1 MSARQRSRPWHEVV
15 RLKDELRTG
24 ELSLAEFAADLHEV
38 TLQRGQRPVYEEPEK
53 FFALT
58 YPTYALRELVKDV
71 AARLDGKS
79 DKAVRQLELTYGGG
93 KTHTLIALYHLFRAP
108 DALPEAAA
116 VREFREHAG
125 GRLPGAHAAAL
136 CFDKIDVERGIE
148 GVRSPD
154 GRTRPLRHPW
164 SVLAYQLDGDEGL
177 RSIHGDGS
185 AEERETPPAEPL
197 LAKLLERPQERGL
210 GTLILV
216 DEVLMYAREK
226 AGGDRV
232 WRDRVIDFFQYLAQA
247 VTKVDRAA
255 MVASLLATDPAKQ
268 RGDEGQRLIGDLFD
282 VFRRQREEG
291 VQPVQREDVAEV
303 LRRRFFEPEAL
314 RDRAAWRSQAIGAV
328 RELARLDETTARAKS
343 KEEGRFEES
352 FPFHPDLTDV
362 FYSRWTQLAGFQ
374 RTRGILR
381 TLATAL
387 REAEPW
393 DSSPLIGAST
403 LLRAEASRH
412 AAAPGASASGKGAVP
427 ARGGSGVS
435 EAVRELAGV
444 AASESG
450 EGSPTDWVALLEA
463 ELTKAAGIQEEL
475 PSLADRREVEQAVVS
490 VFLYSQPVGRKA
502 STPELLRMVGAAGP
516 DEIALRKGLARWREL
531 SWFLDDED
539 EDPVDAAAA
548 AAGLPKS
555 WRLGN
560 RPNLRQMH
568 DEACAERV
576 TERAVEG
583 RLEEAT
589 RKLRL
594 LTDGARAAGAVVHVL
609 PTSPRDVGDDGSF
622 RYAVLGPAAVSDS
635 GKPSALAR
643 RYLAETT
650 GADRPRVHRN
660 ALVLAVPSRDG
671 LEAARGSVRAL
682 LGWEDV
688 QSELEG
694 RSVDAVRRE
703 RLNQRLRAA
712 RQRVPDAVRQAYCIV
727 VTVSAEGA
735 EQAFKL
741 PGAAGPLFLE
751 IKADERTR
759 IRETPVDAEA
769 LLPEGPYDLWRED
782 EASRLVKDLA
792 GAFARYPHLPKMLKP
807 AVVRETVLQGV
818 ERGLLVARLQRPD
831 GSCRTWWR
839 EAVDAESSH
848 DPALEVLL
856 PGGADLAQLAPVLLA
871 PGALPGLW
879 AEGGDPGT
887 PRREPRR
894 QGRLEHTGG
903 AAFADIREYFAGGFT
918 VTIPREG
925 YDDFFDVPRCPED
938 VLREAVER
946 AVKGG
951 IVWLRNGPTSVWKE
965 DVPYG
970 ALDECA
976 VLQPPPEGLTPQEL
990 VEETLP
996 GGWSDGRTSG
1006 WTLGQALS
1014 QKRGEPMP
1022 WGLLREGIDN
1032 AVVSRW
1038 LEVDEGST
1046 TVGAERAGSL
1056 KLRRPTDAP
1065 ATEPAPAPPAAQA
1078 LLAPDELQD
1087 LAERLPELLSAG
1099 AGCGLEFRVGVVLD
1113 EDAPE
1118 EAREGLN
1125 EVLKQVSEDLR
1136 AE

>member
-1 MSARQRSRPWHEVV
+1 MSAGRRPRPWHEVV

-38 TLQRGQRPVYEEPEK
+38 TLQRGQRPVYEKPEK

-93 KTHTLIALYHLFRAP
+93 KTHTLITLYHLFRAP
-108 DALPEAAA
+108 DALPDAAA

-148 GVRSPD
+148 GVRSPE
-154 GRTRPLRHPW
+154 GQTRRLRHPW

-177 RSIHGDGS
+177 RSIHGEGS

-226 AGGDRV
+226 AGQDRV

-247 VTKVDRAA
+247 TTKVDRAA

-268 RGDEGQRLIGDLFD
+268 QGAEGRRLIGDLFD

-314 RDRAAWRSQAIGAV
+314 RDRALWRSQAIGAV

-387 REAEPW
+387 REAESW
-393 DSSPLIGAST
+393 DSSPLIAAST
-403 LLRAEASRH
+403 LLRPAGD
-412 AAAPGASASGKGAVP
+412 PGI
-427 ARGGSGVS
+427 S

-444 AASESG
+444 AGSDSA
-450 EGSPTDWVALLEA
+450 EGPGIDWAALLEA

-475 PSLADRREVEQAVVS
+475 SALAGRREVEQAVVS

-502 STPELLRMVGAAGP
+502 STPELLRMVGVAGP

-539 EDPVDAAAA
+539 EGDAVEAE
-548 AAGLPKS
+548 AGLPKS

-576 TERAVEG
+576 TERAVEA

-589 RKLRL
+589 RKHRL
-594 LTDGARAAGAVVHVL
+594 LTEGARAAGAVVHML
-609 PTSPRDVGDDGSF
+609 PASPRDVGDDGSF
-622 RYAVLGPAAVSDS
+622 RYAVLGPAAVSES

-671 LEAARGSVRAL
+671 LEAARSSVRAL

-688 QSELEG
+688 QSQLEG

-703 RLNQRLRAA
+703 RLGQRLRSA
-712 RQRVPDAVRQAYCIV
+712 RQRVPDAVRQAYSIV
-727 VTVSAEGA
+727 VTVSAEGV

-751 IKADERTR
+751 IKGDERTR

-769 LLPEGPYDLWRED
+769 LLPGGPYDLWRED

-818 ERGLLVARLQRPD
+818 ERGLLGARLERPD
-831 GSCRTWWR
+831 GSHRTWWR
-839 EAVDAESSH
+839 EPVDAESSH

-856 PGGADLAQLAPVLLA
+856 PGGAELARLAPALLA

-879 AEGGDPGT
+879 ADGGDPGP
-887 PRREPRR
+887 PRNQPRR
-894 QGRLEHTGG
+894 QGRLEDAGG
-903 AAFADIREYFAGGFT
+903 VAFADLRKYFAGGFT
-918 VTIPREG
+918 VTIQREG
-925 YDDFFDVPRCPED
+925 YEDLFDVPRCSEEA
-938 VLREAVER
+938 LCEAVEQ
-946 AVKGG
+946 AVKDG
-951 IVWLRNGPTSVWKE
+951 IVWLRNGPTSAWKE

-970 ALDECA
+970 ALDERA
-976 VLQPPPEGLTPQEL
+976 VLRPPPEGLTPQEL
-990 VEETLP
+990 VEEALP
-996 GGWSDGRTSG
+996 GGWSDDRTSG

-1014 QKRGEPMP
+1014 QKRGEPVP

-1038 LEVDEGST
+1038 LEVTEGST
-1046 TVGAERAGSL
+1046 AVGAEHAGSL
-1056 KLRRPTDAP
+1056 KLGRPKDNP
-1065 ATEPAPAPPAAQA
+1065 PPPAPPEPRVAQA
-1078 LLAPDELQD
+1078 LLEPDGLQD
-1087 LAERLPELLSAG
+1087 LAERVPELLSAG
-1099 AGCGLEFRVGVVLD
+1099 AGSGLKFRVGVVLGD
-1113 EDAPE
+1113 EASE
-1118 EAREGLN
+1118 EAREALN
-1125 EVLKQVSEDLR
+1125 DVLKQVSEDLR

>member
-1 MSARQRSRPWHEVV
+1 MSRRTGGRRPRPWHEVV
-15 RLKDELRTG
+15 WLKEELRTG

-38 TLQRGQRPVYEEPEK
+38 TLRRGRRPVYEEPEK

-58 YPTYALRELVKDV
+58 FPTYALRELVKDV

-93 KTHTLIALYHLFRAP
+93 KTHTLIALYHLFREP
-108 DALPEAAA
+108 EALPNAAA
-116 VREFREHAG
+116 VGEFLETAG
-125 GRLPGAHAAAL
+125 GRLPGAHVAAL

-148 GVRSPD
+148 GVRSLD
-154 GRTRPLRHPW
+154 GSTRPLRHPW

-197 LAKLLERPQERGL
+197 LAKLLERPQGRGL

-226 AGGDRV
+226 AGQDRV
-232 WRDRVIDFFQYLAQA
+232 WRDRIIDFFQYLSQA

-268 RGDEGQRLIGDLFD
+268 QGAEGRRLIGDLFD

-314 RDRAAWRSQAIGAV
+314 RDREPWRSQAIAAV
-328 RELARLDETTARAKS
+328 RELARLDETTAKAKS

-362 FYSRWTQLAGFQ
+362 FYSRWTQLGGFQ

-387 REAEPW
+387 REAESL

-403 LLRAEASRH
+403 LLRPAGD
-412 AAAPGASASGKGAVP
+412 PGISK
-427 ARGGSGVS
+427 
-435 EAVRELAGV
+435 AVRELAGV

-450 EGSPTDWVALLEA
+450 EGSPTDWAALLEA
-463 ELTKAAGIQEEL
+463 ELKKAADIQEEL
-475 PSLADRREVEQAVVS
+475 PALAGRREVEQAVVS

-516 DEIALRKGLARWREL
+516 DGIALRKGLARWREV

-539 EDPVDAAAA
+539 EEPGDAAET

-576 TERAVEG
+576 TERAVEM
-583 RLEEAT
+583 RLEEVT
-589 RKLRL
+589 RKLGL
-594 LTDGARAAGAVVHVL
+594 LTDGARAAGAVVHML
-609 PTSPRDVGDDGSF
+609 PTSPRDVRDDGSF
-622 RYAVLGPAAVSDS
+622 RYAVLGPAAVSES

-643 RYLAETT
+643 RYLTETT

-671 LEAARGSVRAL
+671 LEAARSSVRAL

-688 QSELEG
+688 QSRLEG

-703 RLNQRLRAA
+703 RLGQRLRSA
-712 RQRVPDAVRQAYCIV
+712 RQRVPEAVRQAYSIV

-751 IKADERTR
+751 IKGDERAR

-769 LLPEGPYDLWRED
+769 LLPGGPYDLWRED

-818 ERGLLVARLQRPD
+818 ERGLLAARLGRPD
-831 GSCRTWWR
+831 GSRRTWWR
-839 EAVDAESSH
+839 ESVDAESSN

-856 PGGADLAQLAPVLLA
+856 PGGAELARLAPALLI
-871 PGALPGLW
+871 PGTLPGLW
-879 AEGGDPGT
+879 PEGAGEVG
-887 PRREPRR
+887 
-894 QGRLEHTGG
+894 
-903 AAFADIREYFAGGFT
+903 FADLRKYFSGGFA
-918 VTIPREG
+918 VTIQREG
-925 YDDFFDVPRCPED
+925 YEDLFEAPRCSQE
-938 VLREAVER
+938 VLRQAVER
-946 AVKGG
+946 AVKDG
-951 IVWLRNGPTSVWKE
+951 IVWLRNGPTSAWKE
-965 DVPYG
+965 DMPYG
-970 ALDECA
+970 ALDERA
-976 VLQPPPEGLTPQEL
+976 VLKPPPDNLTPQEL
-990 VEETLP
+990 VEEALP

-1014 QKRGEPMP
+1014 QKRGEPVP

-1038 LEVDEGST
+1038 LEVTEGGT
-1046 TVGAERAGSL
+1046 AVGAEHAGSL
-1056 KLRRPTDAP
+1056 KLGRPKDT
-1065 ATEPAPAPPAAQA
+1065 PAPEPQPEPRVAQA
-1078 LLAPDELQD
+1078 LLEPDGLQD
-1087 LAERLPELLSAG
+1087 LAERVPELLSAG
-1099 AGCGLEFRVGVVLD
+1099 AGSGLRFRVGVVLGD
-1113 EDAPE
+1113 DASE
-1118 EAREGLN
+1118 EAREALN
-1125 EVLKQVSEDLR
+1125 DVLKQVSEDLR

>member
-1 MSARQRSRPWHEVV
+1 MNRRRPRPWHEVV
-15 RLKDELRTG
+15 PLKDELRTG

-71 AARLDGKS
+71 AVRLAGKS

-93 KTHTLIALYHLFRAP
+93 KTHTLITLYHLFRAP
-108 DALPEAAA
+108 EALPDATA

-148 GVRSPD
+148 GVRSPA
-154 GRTRPLRHPW
+154 GGTRTLRHPW
-164 SVLAYQLDGDEGL
+164 SVLAYQLDGDDGL
-177 RSIHGDGS
+177 RSIHGDGR

-197 LAKLLERPQERGL
+197 LARLLERPQERGL

-226 AGGDRV
+226 AGQDRM
-232 WRDRVIDFFQYLAQA
+232 WRDRLVDFFQYLVQA

-255 MVASLLATDPAKQ
+255 MVASLLATDPARQ
-268 RGDEGQRLIGDLFD
+268 QGTEGRKLIGDLFD

-291 VQPVQREDVAEV
+291 VQPVRREDVAEV

-314 RDRAAWRSQAIGAV
+314 RDRESWRSEAIGAV
-328 RELARLDETTARAKS
+328 RELARLDETTAKAKS
-343 KEEGRFEES
+343 REEGRFEES

-362 FYSRWTQLAGFQ
+362 FYSRWTQLSGFQ

-387 REAEPW
+387 REAESC

-403 LLRAEASRH
+403 LLR
-412 AAAPGASASGKGAVP
+412 P
-427 ARGGSGVS
+427 AGGSGIS

-444 AASESG
+444 AGSERG
-450 EGSPTDWVALLEA
+450 EGSPTDWATLLEA
-463 ELTKAAGIQEEL
+463 EMMKAASIQEEL
-475 PSLADRREVEQAVVS
+475 PTLAGGREVEQAVVS

-502 STPELLRMVGAAGP
+502 STPELLRMVGAGGP

-539 EDPVDAAAA
+539 DGEAGEA
-548 AAGLPKS
+548 AAGFPKS

-576 TERAVEG
+576 TERAVEL

-589 RKLRL
+589 RKLKL
-594 LTDGARAAGAVVHVL
+594 LTDGARAAGAVVHML
-609 PTSPRDVGDDGSF
+609 PASPRDVGDDGSF
-622 RYAVLGPAAVSDS
+622 RYAVLGPAAVSES

-643 RYLAETT
+643 RYLTETT

-671 LEAARGSVRAL
+671 LEAVRSSVRAL
-682 LGWEDV
+682 LGWEEV
-688 QSELEG
+688 QSQLEG

-703 RLNQRLRAA
+703 RLNQRLRGA
-712 RQRVPDAVRQAYCIV
+712 RQRVPDAVRQAYRIV

-751 IKADERTR
+751 IKGDERTR

-769 LLPEGPYDLWRED
+769 LLPEGPYDLWREG
-782 EASRLVKDLA
+782 EPSRLVKDLA

-818 ERGLLVARLQRPD
+818 ERGLLAARLVRPD
-831 GSCRTWWR
+831 GSHRTWWR
-839 EAVDAESSH
+839 EPVDAESSH
-848 DPALEVLL
+848 DPALDVLL
-856 PGGADLAQLAPVLLA
+856 PGGAELARLAPTLLT
-871 PGALPGLW
+871 PGSLPGLT
-879 AEGGDPGT
+879 AEG
-887 PRREPRR
+887 
-894 QGRLEHTGG
+894 
-903 AAFADIREYFAGGFT
+903 AAGVGFADLREYFAGGFT
-918 VTIPREG
+918 VTVPREG
-925 YDDFFDVPRCPED
+925 YEDLFEVPRCPED
-938 VLREAVER
+938 VLCEAVEQ
-946 AVKGG
+946 AVKEG

-965 DVPYG
+965 EVPYG
-970 ALDECA
+970 ALDGHA

-990 VEETLP
+990 VEEALP
-996 GGWSDGRTSG
+996 GGWSDGGTSG
-1006 WTLGQALS
+1006 WSLGRALS
-1014 QKRGEPMP
+1014 QKRGEPVP

-1038 LEVDEGST
+1038 LEVAEGST
-1046 TVGAERAGSL
+1046 SVSAERADSL
-1056 KLRRPTDAP
+1056 KLRRPKDAP
-1065 ATEPAPAPPAAQA
+1065 ETPPKPPVSQA
-1078 LLAPDELQD
+1078 LLEPDRIQD
-1087 LAERLPELLSAG
+1087 LAERLPELLSVG
-1099 AGCGLEFRVGVVLD
+1099 AGWGLKFRVGVVLG
-1113 EDAPE
+1113 EEAPS
-1118 EAREGLN
+1118 EAREALN
-1125 EVLKQVSEDLR
+1125 NVLTQVSEDLR

>member
-1 MSARQRSRPWHEVV
+1 MAASLVAMSRHRPRPWHEVV

-71 AARLDGKS
+71 AARLAGKS

-93 KTHTLIALYHLFRAP
+93 KTHTLITLYHLFREP
-108 DALPEAAA
+108 EALPDVAA
-116 VREFREHAG
+116 VHEFREQAG

-148 GVRSPD
+148 GVRSPE

-177 RSIHGDGS
+177 RSIHGEGR

-197 LAKLLERPQERGL
+197 LVKLLERPQERGL
-210 GTLILV
+210 GTLILI

-226 AGGDRV
+226 AGQDRV
-232 WRDRVIDFFQYLAQA
+232 WRDRIIDFFQYLSQA

-268 RGDEGQRLIGDLFD
+268 RGAEGQRLIGDLFD

-291 VQPVQREDVAEV
+291 VQPVQRKDVAEV
-303 LRRRFFEPEAL
+303 LRRRFFEPESL
-314 RDRAAWRSQAIGAV
+314 QNREPWRSQAIGAV
-328 RELARLDETTARAKS
+328 RELARLDETTAKAKS
-343 KEEGRFEES
+343 REEGRFEES

-387 REAEPW
+387 REAESW

-403 LLRAEASRH
+403 LLRPAGD
-412 AAAPGASASGKGAVP
+412 PGI
-427 ARGGSGVS
+427 S

-444 AASESG
+444 AASESA
-450 EGSPTDWVALLEA
+450 EGPGIDWAALLEA

-475 PSLADRREVEQAVVS
+475 PALADRREVEQAVVS

-502 STPELLRMVGAAGP
+502 STPELLRMVGAGGP

-539 EDPVDAAAA
+539 EGDSVEAG
-548 AAGLPKS
+548 AGLPKS

-576 TERAVEG
+576 TERAVEV

-609 PTSPRDVGDDGSF
+609 PASPRDVGDDGSF
-622 RYAVLGPAAVSDS
+622 RYAVLGLAAVSES

-643 RYLAETT
+643 RYLVETT

-660 ALVLAVPSRDG
+660 AVVLAVPSRDG
-671 LEAARGSVRAL
+671 LEAARASVRAL

-688 QSELEG
+688 QGQLEG

-703 RLNQRLRAA
+703 RLNQRLRSA

-727 VTVSAEGA
+727 VTVNAEGG

-751 IKADERTR
+751 IKGDERTR

-769 LLPEGPYDLWRED
+769 LLPEGPYDLWRDD
-782 EASRLVKDLA
+782 EPSRLVKDLA

-818 ERGLLVARLQRPD
+818 ERGLLAARLPRPD
-831 GSCRTWWR
+831 GSHRTWWR
-839 EAVDAESSH
+839 EPVDAESSH

-856 PGGADLAQLAPVLLA
+856 PGGAELARLAPELLR
-871 PGALPGLW
+871 PGSLPGLW
-879 AEGGDPGT
+879 AEDV
-887 PRREPRR
+887 R
-894 QGRLEHTGG
+894 G
-903 AAFADIREYFAGGFT
+903 AGFADLQKYFAGGFT
-918 VTIPREG
+918 VRVQREG
-925 YDDFFDVPRCPED
+925 YEDLFEVPRCSED
-938 VLREAVER
+938 VLHQAVEV
-946 AVKGG
+946 AVKEGF
-951 IVWLRNGPTSVWKE
+951 VWLRSGPASAWKE
-965 DVPYG
+965 EVPYG
-970 ALDECA
+970 ALDERA

-990 VEETLP
+990 VEEALP
-996 GGWSDGRTSG
+996 GGWADGQTSG
-1006 WTLGQALS
+1006 WALGQALS
-1014 QKRGEPMP
+1014 QKRGEPVP

-1038 LEVDEGST
+1038 LEVNEGST
-1046 TVGAERAGSL
+1046 AVGAEHAGSL
-1056 KLRRPTDAP
+1056 KLGSPKDS
-1065 ATEPAPAPPAAQA
+1065 PAPEPPPEPRVAQA
-1078 LLAPDELQD
+1078 LLEPDGFQD

-1099 AGCGLEFRVGVVLD
+1099 AGCGLKFRVGVVLGD
-1113 EDAPE
+1113 DASE
-1118 EAREGLN
+1118 EAREALN
-1125 EVLKQVSEDLR
+1125 DVLKHVSEDLK

>member
-1 MSARQRSRPWHEVV
+1 MSRHQPRPWHEVV

-71 AARLDGKS
+71 AARLAGQS

-93 KTHTLIALYHLFRAP
+93 KTHTLITLYHLFREP
-108 DALPEAAA
+108 DALPDAAA
-116 VREFREHAG
+116 VREFREHVD

-136 CFDKIDVERGIE
+136 CFDKIDVERGID

-154 GRTRPLRHPW
+154 GSTRPLRHPW

-177 RSIHGDGS
+177 RSIHGEDR

-197 LAKLLERPQERGL
+197 LVKLLERPQERGL

-226 AGGDRV
+226 AGQDRV
-232 WRDRVIDFFQYLAQA
+232 WRDRIIDFFQYLSQA

-255 MVASLLATDPAKQ
+255 MVASLLATDPSKQ
-268 RGDEGQRLIGDLFD
+268 HGAEGQRLIGDLFD

-303 LRRRFFEPEAL
+303 LRRRFFEPESL
-314 RDRAAWRSQAIGAV
+314 RNRESWRSHAIGAV
-328 RELARLDETTARAKS
+328 RELARLDETTAKAKS
-343 KEEGRFEES
+343 REEGRFEES

-387 REAEPW
+387 RQAESW

-403 LLRAEASRH
+403 LLR
-412 AAAPGASASGKGAVP
+412 P
-427 ARGGSGVS
+427 AGDPGVS

-444 AASESG
+444 AGSESG
-450 EGSPTDWVALLEA
+450 EGSPTDWSALLEA
-463 ELTKAAGIQEEL
+463 ELTKASGIEEEL
-475 PSLADRREVEQAVVS
+475 PPLAGRREVEQAVVS

-502 STPELLRMVGAAGP
+502 STPELLRMVGAGGP

-539 EDPVDAAAA
+539 EGDVMGAE
-548 AAGLPKS
+548 AGLPKS

-568 DEACAERV
+568 DEACKERV
-576 TERAVEG
+576 TKRTVEV

-609 PTSPRDVGDDGSF
+609 PASPRDVGDDGSF
-622 RYAVLGPAAVSDS
+622 RYAVLGPAAVSES

-650 GADRPRVHRN
+650 AADRPRVHRN
-660 ALVLAVPSRDG
+660 ALLLAVPSRDG
-671 LEAARGSVRAL
+671 LEAARSAVRDL

-688 QSELEG
+688 QGQLEG
-694 RSVDAVRRE
+694 RSVEAVRRE
-703 RLNQRLRAA
+703 QLNRRLRGA
-712 RQRVPDAVRQAYCIV
+712 RMRVPDAVRQAYSIV
-727 VTVSAEGA
+727 ITINADGA

-751 IKADERTR
+751 IKGDERTR

-769 LLPEGPYDLWRED
+769 LLPGGPYDLWRED

-792 GAFARYPHLPKMLKP
+792 GAFARYPHLPKMLRP

-818 ERGLLVARLQRPD
+818 ERGLLAARLERPD
-831 GSCRTWWR
+831 GSHRTWWR
-839 EAVDAESSH
+839 ESVDAESSD

-856 PGGADLAQLAPVLLA
+856 PGDAELAQLAPALLV
-871 PGALPGLW
+871 PGELHGLW
-879 AEGGDPGT
+879 PEDAGSVGFSGLQD
-887 PRREPRR
+887 
-894 QGRLEHTGG
+894 
-903 AAFADIREYFAGGFT
+903 YFAGGFT
-918 VTIPREG
+918 VTVPREG
-925 YDDFFDVPRCPED
+925 YEDLFNVPRCSEE
-938 VLREAVER
+938 VLHQAVEA
-946 AVKGG
+946 AVKEGF
-951 IVWLRNGPTSVWKE
+951 VWLRNGPTSVWKE

-970 ALDECA
+970 ALDEGA
-976 VLQPPPEGLTPQEL
+976 MLQPPPEGLTPQEL
-990 VEETLP
+990 VEEALP
-996 GGWSDGRTSG
+996 GGWDDGQTSG

-1014 QKRGEPMP
+1014 QKRGEPVP

-1038 LEVDEGST
+1038 LEVTEGST
-1046 TVGAERAGSL
+1046 TVGAEHAGSL
-1056 KLRRPTDAP
+1056 KLRRPKDAP
-1065 ATEPAPAPPAAQA
+1065 PPKPSPEPRVAQA
-1078 LLAPDELQD
+1078 LLEPDGLQD

-1099 AGCGLEFRVGVVLD
+1099 AGWGLKFRVGVVLG

-1118 EAREGLN
+1118 EAREALN
-1125 EVLKQVSEDLR
+1125 AVLKQVSEDMK

>member
-1 MSARQRSRPWHEVV
+1 MSRNRPRPWHEVV
-15 RLKDELRTG
+15 RLKDELRSG

-71 AARLDGKS
+71 AARLAGQS

-93 KTHTLIALYHLFRAP
+93 KTHTLITLYHLFGTP
-108 DALPEAAA
+108 DALPDAAA

-125 GRLPGAHAAAL
+125 GRLPGAHVAAL

-148 GVRSPD
+148 GVRSPE

-177 RSIHGDGS
+177 RSIHGEGR

-197 LAKLLERPQERGL
+197 LARLLERPQERDL

-226 AGGDRV
+226 AGQDRV
-232 WRDRVIDFFQYLAQA
+232 WRDRVIDFFQYLSQA
-247 VTKVDRAA
+247 TTKVDRAA

-268 RGDEGQRLIGDLFD
+268 QGAEGQRLIGDLFD

-314 RDRAAWRSQAIGAV
+314 RDRESWRSQAIGAV
-328 RELARLDETTARAKS
+328 RELARLDETTAKAKGR
-343 KEEGRFEES
+343 EEGRFEES

-362 FYSRWTQLAGFQ
+362 FYSGWTQLAGFQ

-387 REAEPW
+387 REAESW

-403 LLRAEASRH
+403 LLRSAGD
-412 AAAPGASASGKGAVP
+412 PGI
-427 ARGGSGVS
+427 S

-444 AASESG
+444 AGSESG
-450 EGSPTDWVALLEA
+450 DGPGIDWAALLEK
-463 ELTKAAGIQEEL
+463 ELSKAADIQEEL
-475 PSLADRREVEQAVVS
+475 PALAGRREVEQAVVS
-490 VFLYSQPVGRKA
+490 VFLYSQPVGHKA
-502 STPELLRMVGAAGP
+502 STPELLRMIGAGGP

-539 EDPVDAAAA
+539 EGDAVEAD
-548 AAGLPKS
+548 AGLPKS

-576 TERAVEG
+576 TERAVEV

-609 PTSPRDVGDDGSF
+609 PASPRDVGDDGSF
-622 RYAVLGPAAVSDS
+622 RYAVLGPGAVSES

-660 ALVLAVPSRDG
+660 ALVLTVPSRDG
-671 LEAARGSVRAL
+671 LEAARSSVRAL

-688 QSELEG
+688 QSQLKG

-703 RLNQRLRAA
+703 RLNQRLRGA
-712 RQRVPDAVRQAYCIV
+712 RQRIPDAVRQAYCVV
-727 VTVSAEGA
+727 VTASAEGA

-751 IKADERTR
+751 IKGDERTR

-769 LLPEGPYDLWRED
+769 LLPEGPYDLWREG

-818 ERGLLVARLQRPD
+818 ERGLLAARLKRPD
-831 GSCRTWWR
+831 GSHRTWWR
-839 EAVDAESSH
+839 EPVDAESSH

-856 PGGADLAQLAPVLLA
+856 PAGAELAQLAPALLV
-871 PGALPGLW
+871 PGELPGLW
-879 AEGGDPGT
+879 AEGA
-887 PRREPRR
+887 
-894 QGRLEHTGG
+894 GG
-903 AAFADIREYFAGGFT
+903 VGFVDLQEYFAGGFT
-918 VTIPREG
+918 VTVPREG
-925 YDDFFDVPRCPED
+925 YEDLFNVPRCSND
-938 VLREAVER
+938 VLRQAVER
-946 AVKGG
+946 AVEEGF
-951 IVWLRNGPTSVWKE
+951 VWLRNGPTSAWKE

-970 ALDECA
+970 ALDEHA
-976 VLQPPPEGLTPQEL
+976 MLQPPPDDLIPQEL
-990 VEETLP
+990 VEEELP
-996 GGWSDGRTSG
+996 GGWNDGQTSG
-1006 WTLGQALS
+1006 WALGQALS
-1014 QKRGEPMP
+1014 QKRGEPVP

-1038 LEVDEGST
+1038 LEVTEGST
-1046 TVGAERAGSL
+1046 TVGAEHAGSL
-1056 KLRRPTDAP
+1056 KLGRPKDAP
-1065 ATEPAPAPPAAQA
+1065 PPEPRSEPRVARA
-1078 LLAPDELQD
+1078 LLEPDRLQD
-1087 LAERLPELLSAG
+1087 LAERLPELLSAAPG
-1099 AGCGLEFRVGVVLD
+1099 WGLRFRVGLVLV
-1113 EDAPE
+1113 EDAPD
-1118 EAREGLN
+1118 EAREALN
-1125 EVLKQVSEDLR
+1125 DVLKQVSEDLKI
-1136 AE
+1136 E

>member
-1 MSARQRSRPWHEVV
+1 MSRHRPRPWHEVV
-15 RLKDELRTG
+15 RLKDELRSG

-71 AARLDGKS
+71 AARLAGKS

-93 KTHTLIALYHLFRAP
+93 KTHTLITLYHLFREP
-108 DALPEAAA
+108 EALPDVAA
-116 VREFREHAG
+116 VHEFREQIDG
-125 GRLPGAHAAAL
+125 GLPGAHAAAL

-148 GVRSPD
+148 GVRSPEGD
-154 GRTRPLRHPW
+154 TRSLRHPW

-177 RSIHGDGS
+177 RSIHGEGR

-197 LAKLLERPQERGL
+197 LARLLERPQERGL

-226 AGGDRV
+226 AGQDRV
-232 WRDRVIDFFQYLAQA
+232 WRDRIIDFFQYLSQA
-247 VTKVDRAA
+247 TTKVDRAA

-268 RGDEGQRLIGDLFD
+268 QGAEGRRLIGDLFD

-291 VQPVQREDVAEV
+291 VQPVQRKDVAEV
-303 LRRRFFEPEAL
+303 LRRRFFEPESL
-314 RDRAAWRSQAIGAV
+314 RNREPWRSQAIGAV
-328 RELARLDETTARAKS
+328 RELARLDETTAKAKS
-343 KEEGRFEES
+343 KEEGRFEKS

-403 LLRAEASRH
+403 LLRPAGD
-412 AAAPGASASGKGAVP
+412 PGI
-427 ARGGSGVS
+427 S

-444 AASESG
+444 AGSESV

-463 ELTKAAGIQEEL
+463 ELNKAAGIQAEL
-475 PSLADRREVEQAVVS
+475 PALARRREVEQAVVS

-502 STPELLRMVGAAGP
+502 STPELLRMVGTGGP
-516 DEIALRKGLARWREL
+516 DGIALRKGLARWRDL

-539 EDPVDAAAA
+539 EGDSVEAG
-548 AAGLPKS
+548 AGLPKS

-576 TERAVEG
+576 TERAVEV
-583 RLEEAT
+583 RLEEAA
-589 RKLRL
+589 RKQRL
-594 LTDGARAAGAVVHVL
+594 LTDGARAAGAVVHML
-609 PTSPRDVGDDGSF
+609 PASPRDVGDDGSF
-622 RYAVLGPAAVSDS
+622 RYAVLGPAAVSES

-643 RYLAETT
+643 RYLVETT

-688 QSELEG
+688 QSQLEG

-703 RLNQRLRAA
+703 RLNQRLRGA
-712 RQRVPDAVRQAYCIV
+712 RLRVPEAVRQAYCIV
-727 VTVSAEGA
+727 VTVNAEGA

-751 IKADERTR
+751 IKGDERTR

-769 LLPEGPYDLWRED
+769 LLPEGPYDLWREG
-782 EASRLVKDLA
+782 EPSRLVKDLA

-807 AVVRETVLQGV
+807 AIVRETVLQGV
-818 ERGLLVARLQRPD
+818 ERGLVAARLPRPD
-831 GSCRTWWR
+831 GSQRTWWR
-839 EAVDAESSH
+839 EPVDAESSH

-856 PGGADLAQLAPVLLA
+856 PGSAELARLAPELLR
-871 PGALPGLW
+871 PGSLPGLW
-879 AEGGDPGT
+879 AEDARGVG
-887 PRREPRR
+887 
-894 QGRLEHTGG
+894 
-903 AAFADIREYFAGGFT
+903 FADLQKYFAGGFT
-918 VTIPREG
+918 VTVQREG
-925 YDDFFDVPRCPED
+925 YEDLFEAPRCSED
-938 VLREAVER
+938 VLHLAVEA
-946 AVKGG
+946 AVKEGF
-951 IVWLRNGPTSVWKE
+951 IWLRNGPTSAWKE
-965 DVPYG
+965 EVPYG
-970 ALDECA
+970 ALNEHA
-976 VLQPPPEGLTPQEL
+976 VLQPPPEGLNPQEL
-990 VEETLP
+990 VEEALP
-996 GGWSDGRTSG
+996 GGWTDGRTSG
-1006 WTLGQALS
+1006 WALGQALS
-1014 QKRGEPMP
+1014 QKRGAPVP

-1038 LEVDEGST
+1038 LEVTEGST
-1046 TVGAERAGSL
+1046 TVGAEHAGSL
-1056 KLRRPTDAP
+1056 TLGRPKDAP
-1065 ATEPAPAPPAAQA
+1065 EPEPQPEPRAAQV
-1078 LLAPDELQD
+1078 LLEPDRLQD
-1087 LAERLPELLSAG
+1087 LAERLPELLSVG
-1099 AGCGLEFRVGVVLD
+1099 AGWELQFRVGVVLG
-1113 EDAPE
+1113 EDAPNE
-1118 EAREGLN
+1118 TREALN
-1125 EVLKQVSEDLR
+1125 DVLKQVSERLKV
-1136 AE
+1136 E

>member
-1 MSARQRSRPWHEVV
+1 MSRHRPRPWHEVV
-15 RLKDELRTG
+15 RLKDELRSG

-71 AARLDGKS
+71 AARLAGKS

-93 KTHTLIALYHLFRAP
+93 KTHTLITLYHLFREP
-108 DALPEAAA
+108 EALPDVAA
-116 VREFREHAG
+116 VHEFREQAG

-148 GVRSPD
+148 GVRSPEGD
-154 GRTRPLRHPW
+154 TRPLRHPW

-177 RSIHGDGS
+177 RSIHGEGR

-197 LAKLLERPQERGL
+197 LVRLLERPQERGL

-226 AGGDRV
+226 AGQDRV
-232 WRDRVIDFFQYLAQA
+232 WRDRIIDFFQYLSQA
-247 VTKVDRAA
+247 TTKVDRAA

-268 RGDEGQRLIGDLFD
+268 RGAEGRRLIGDLFD

-291 VQPVQREDVAEV
+291 VQPVRRKDVAEV
-303 LRRRFFEPEAL
+303 LRRRFFEPESL
-314 RDRAAWRSQAIGAV
+314 RNREPWRSQAIGAV
-328 RELARLDETTARAKS
+328 RELARLDETTAKAKS
-343 KEEGRFEES
+343 REEDRFEKS

-393 DSSPLIGAST
+393 DASPLIGAST
-403 LLRAEASRH
+403 LLRPAGD
-412 AAAPGASASGKGAVP
+412 PGI
-427 ARGGSGVS
+427 S

-444 AASESG
+444 AASESV
-450 EGSPTDWVALLEA
+450 EGPGIDWAALLEA

-475 PSLADRREVEQAVVS
+475 PALADRREVEQAVVS

-502 STPELLRMVGAAGP
+502 STPELLRMVGTGGP
-516 DEIALRKGLARWREL
+516 DGIALRKGLARWRDL

-539 EDPVDAAAA
+539 EGDSVEAG
-548 AAGLPKS
+548 AGLPKS

-576 TERAVEG
+576 TERAVEV
-583 RLEEAT
+583 RLEEAA
-589 RKLRL
+589 RKQRL

-609 PTSPRDVGDDGSF
+609 PASPRDVGDDGSF
-622 RYAVLGPAAVSDS
+622 RYAVLGPAAVSES

-643 RYLAETT
+643 RYLVETT

-688 QSELEG
+688 QRQLEG

-703 RLNQRLRAA
+703 RLNQRLRGAML
-712 RQRVPDAVRQAYCIV
+712 RVPEAVRQAYCIV
-727 VTVSAEGA
+727 VTVNAEGA

-751 IKADERTR
+751 IKGDERTR

-769 LLPEGPYDLWRED
+769 LLPEGPYDLWREG
-782 EASRLVKDLA
+782 EPSRLVKDLA

-818 ERGLLVARLQRPD
+818 ERGLLAARLPRPD
-831 GSCRTWWR
+831 GSRRTWWR
-839 EAVDAESSH
+839 EPVDAESSH

-856 PGGADLAQLAPVLLA
+856 PGGAELARLVPELLR
-871 PGALPGLW
+871 PGSLPGLW
-879 AEGGDPGT
+879 AEDARGVGVAYLK
-887 PRREPRR
+887 R
-894 QGRLEHTGG
+894 
-903 AAFADIREYFAGGFT
+903 YFAGGFT
-918 VTIPREG
+918 VTVQREG
-925 YDDFFDVPRCPED
+925 YEDLFEAPRCSED
-938 VLREAVER
+938 VLHQAVEA
-946 AVKGG
+946 AVKEGF
-951 IVWLRNGPTSVWKE
+951 IWLRNGPTSAWKE
-965 DVPYG
+965 EVPYG
-970 ALDECA
+970 ALDENA
-976 VLQPPPEGLTPQEL
+976 VLQPPPEGLNPQEL
-990 VEETLP
+990 VEEALP
-996 GGWSDGRTSG
+996 GGWTDGRTSG
-1006 WTLGQALS
+1006 WALGQALS
-1014 QKRGEPMP
+1014 QKRGEPVP

-1038 LEVDEGST
+1038 LEVTEGST
-1046 TVGAERAGSL
+1046 TVGAEHAGSL
-1056 KLRRPTDAP
+1056 TLGRPKDTP
-1065 ATEPAPAPPAAQA
+1065 EPEPQPEPRAAQV
-1078 LLAPDELQD
+1078 LLEPDHLQD

-1099 AGCGLEFRVGVVLD
+1099 AGWGLQFRVGVVLG

-1118 EAREGLN
+1118 EACEALN
-1125 EVLKQVSEDLR
+1125 DVLKQVSERLKV
-1136 AE
+1136 E

>member
-1 MSARQRSRPWHEVV
+1 MSRHRPRPWHEVV

-71 AARLDGKS
+71 AARLAGKS

-93 KTHTLIALYHLFRAP
+93 KTHTLITLYHLFREP
-108 DALPEAAA
+108 EALPDVAA
-116 VREFREHAG
+116 VHEFREQAG

-148 GVRSPD
+148 GVRSPE

-177 RSIHGDGS
+177 RSIHGEGR

-197 LAKLLERPQERGL
+197 LVKLLERPRERGL
-210 GTLILV
+210 GTLVLV

-226 AGGDRV
+226 AGQDRV
-232 WRDRVIDFFQYLAQA
+232 WRDRIIDFFQYLSQA

-268 RGDEGQRLIGDLFD
+268 RGAEGQRLIGDLFD

-303 LRRRFFEPEAL
+303 LRRRFFEAESL
-314 RDRAAWRSQAIGAV
+314 RNREPWRSQAIGAV
-328 RELARLDETTARAKS
+328 RELARLDETTAKAKS

-362 FYSRWTQLAGFQ
+362 FYGRWTQLGGFQ

-403 LLRAEASRH
+403 LLRPAGD
-412 AAAPGASASGKGAVP
+412 PGI
-427 ARGGSGVS
+427 S

-444 AASESG
+444 AGSESA

-475 PSLADRREVEQAVVS
+475 PALADRREVEQAVVS

-502 STPELLRMVGAAGP
+502 STPELLRMVGAGGP
-516 DEIALRKGLARWREL
+516 DGIALRKGLARWREL

-539 EDPVDAAAA
+539 EGDVAEAD
-548 AAGLPKS
+548 AGLPKS

-568 DEACAERV
+568 DEACTERV
-576 TERAVEG
+576 TERAVEV
-583 RLEEAT
+583 RLEEAA

-609 PTSPRDVGDDGSF
+609 PASPRDVGDDGSF
-622 RYAVLGPAAVSDS
+622 RYAVLGPAAVSES

-643 RYLAETT
+643 RYLVETT

-688 QSELEG
+688 QSQLEG

-703 RLNQRLRAA
+703 RLNQRLRGA

-727 VTVSAEGA
+727 VTVNAEGA

-751 IKADERTR
+751 IKGDERTR

-769 LLPEGPYDLWRED
+769 LLPEGPYDLWREG
-782 EASRLVKDLA
+782 EPSRLVKDLA

-818 ERGLLVARLQRPD
+818 ERGLLAARLPRPD
-831 GSCRTWWR
+831 GSHRTWWR
-839 EAVDAESSH
+839 EPVDAESSH

-856 PGGADLAQLAPVLLA
+856 PGGAELARLAPELLA
-871 PGALPGLW
+871 PGSLPGLW
-879 AEGGDPGT
+879 AEG
-887 PRREPRR
+887 
-894 QGRLEHTGG
+894 
-903 AAFADIREYFAGGFT
+903 AAGVRFAELREYFAGGFT
-918 VTIPREG
+918 VTIQREG
-925 YDDFFDVPRCPED
+925 YVDLFEAPRCSED
-938 VLREAVER
+938 VLHRTVEA
-946 AVKGG
+946 AVKEGF
-951 IVWLRNGPTSVWKE
+951 IWLRNGPTSAWKE

-970 ALDECA
+970 ALDEHA

-990 VEETLP
+990 VEEALP
-996 GGWSDGRTSG
+996 GGWTAGRTSG
-1006 WTLGQALS
+1006 WALGQALS
-1014 QKRGEPMP
+1014 QKRGEPVP

-1038 LEVDEGST
+1038 LEVNEGST
-1046 TVGAERAGSL
+1046 AVGAEHAGSL
-1056 KLRRPTDAP
+1056 TLGRPKDTSAP
-1065 ATEPAPAPPAAQA
+1065 TPEPQPEPRAAQV
-1078 LLAPDELQD
+1078 LLEPDRIQD

-1099 AGCGLEFRVGVVLD
+1099 AGWGLQFRVGVVLG
-1113 EDAPE
+1113 EDAPD
-1118 EAREGLN
+1118 EAREALN
-1125 EVLKQVSEDLR
+1125 DVLKQVSEDLK

>member
-1 MSARQRSRPWHEVV
+1 MSRRTGGRRPRPWHEVV
-15 RLKDELRTG
+15 PLKDELRTG

-38 TLQRGQRPVYEEPEK
+38 TLQRGRRPVYEEPEK

-58 YPTYALRELVKDV
+58 FPTYALRELVKDV

-79 DKAVRQLELTYGGG
+79 EKAVRQLELTYGGG
-93 KTHTLIALYHLFRAP
+93 KTHTLITLYHLFREP
-108 DALPEAAA
+108 EALPDAAA
-116 VREFREHAG
+116 VGEFLETAG
-125 GRLPGAHAAAL
+125 GRLPGAHVAAL

-148 GVRSPD
+148 GVLSPE
-154 GRTRPLRHPW
+154 GQTRPLRHPW

-177 RSIHGDGS
+177 RSIHGEGS
-185 AEERETPPAEPL
+185 AEERETPPAELL
-197 LAKLLERPQERGL
+197 LARLLERPRDREL

-226 AGGDRV
+226 AGLDRV
-232 WRDRVIDFFQYLAQA
+232 WRDRIVDFFQYLSQA

-268 RGDEGQRLIGDLFD
+268 QGAEGRRLIGDLFD

-314 RDRAAWRSQAIGAV
+314 RDRAPWRSQAIGAV
-328 RELARLDETTARAKS
+328 RELARLDETTAKAKS

-387 REAEPW
+387 REAESR

-403 LLRAEASRH
+403 LLRPAGD
-412 AAAPGASASGKGAVP
+412 PGISK
-427 ARGGSGVS
+427 
-435 EAVRELAGV
+435 AVRELAGV
-444 AASESG
+444 AASGSG
-450 EGSPTDWVALLEA
+450 EGSPTDWAALLEA
-463 ELTKAAGIQEEL
+463 ELKKAADIQEEL
-475 PSLADRREVEQAVVS
+475 PALAGRREVEQAVIS

-516 DEIALRKGLARWREL
+516 DGIALRKGLARWREL

-539 EDPVDAAAA
+539 EGDAGEAD
-548 AAGLPKS
+548 AGLPKS

-576 TERAVEG
+576 TERAVEM

-594 LTDGARAAGAVVHVL
+594 LTDGASAAGAVVHML

-622 RYAVLGPAAVSDS
+622 RYAVLGPPAVSES

-671 LEAARGSVRAL
+671 LEAARSSVRAL

-688 QSELEG
+688 QSQLEG

-703 RLNQRLRAA
+703 RLGQRLRGA
-712 RQRVPDAVRQAYCIV
+712 RQRLPDAVRQAYSIV
-727 VTVSAEGA
+727 VTVNAEGA

-807 AVVRETVLQGV
+807 AVVRETMMQGV
-818 ERGLLVARLQRPD
+818 ERGLLAARLARPD
-831 GSCRTWWR
+831 GSHRTWWR
-839 EAVDAESSH
+839 ESVDAESSQ

-856 PGGADLAQLAPVLLA
+856 PGGAELARLAPALLT
-871 PGALPGLW
+871 PGSLPGLW
-879 AEGGDPGT
+879 VEDGAGVAIADL
-887 PRREPRR
+887 RR
-894 QGRLEHTGG
+894 
-903 AAFADIREYFAGGFT
+903 YFAGGFT
-918 VTIPREG
+918 VSIQREG
-925 YDDFFDVPRCPED
+925 YEDLFEVPRCSKEE
-938 VLREAVER
+938 LHQAVER
-946 AVKGG
+946 AVKDG
-951 IVWLRNGPTSVWKE
+951 IVWLRNGPTSAWKE

-970 ALDECA
+970 ALDERA
-976 VLQPPPEGLTPQEL
+976 VLKPPPESLTPQEL
-990 VEETLP
+990 VEEALP
-996 GGWSDGRTSG
+996 GGWSDGQTSG

-1014 QKRGEPMP
+1014 QKRGEPVP
-1022 WGLLREGIDN
+1022 WGLLREGVDN

-1038 LEVDEGST
+1038 LEVTEGST
-1046 TVGAERAGSL
+1046 AVGAEHAGSL
-1056 KLRRPTDAP
+1056 KLGRPKDS
-1065 ATEPAPAPPAAQA
+1065 PAPEPPPEPRVAQA
-1078 LLAPDELQD
+1078 LLEPDGLQD

-1099 AGCGLEFRVGVVLD
+1099 AGCGLKFSVGVVLD
-1113 EDAPE
+1113 EDASE
-1118 EAREGLN
+1118 EAREALN

>member
-1 MSARQRSRPWHEVV
+1 MSRHRPRPWHEVV

-71 AARLDGKS
+71 AARLAGKS

-93 KTHTLIALYHLFRAP
+93 KTHTLITLYHLFREP
-108 DALPEAAA
+108 EALPDVAA
-116 VREFREHAG
+116 VHEFREQID

-148 GVRSPD
+148 GVRSPEGD
-154 GRTRPLRHPW
+154 TRPLRHPW

-177 RSIHGDGS
+177 RSIHGEGR

-197 LAKLLERPQERGL
+197 LVRLLERPQERGL

-226 AGGDRV
+226 AGQDRV
-232 WRDRVIDFFQYLAQA
+232 WRDRIIDFFQYLTQA
-247 VTKVDRAA
+247 TTKVDRAT

-268 RGDEGQRLIGDLFD
+268 QGAEGRRLIGDLFD

-291 VQPVQREDVAEV
+291 VQPVQRKDVAEV
-303 LRRRFFEPEAL
+303 LRRRFFEPESL
-314 RDRAAWRSQAIGAV
+314 QNREPWRSQAIGVV
-328 RELARLDETTARAKS
+328 RELARLDETTAKAKS
-343 KEEGRFEES
+343 REEGRFEKS

-403 LLRAEASRH
+403 LLRPAGD
-412 AAAPGASASGKGAVP
+412 PGI
-427 ARGGSGVS
+427 S

-444 AASESG
+444 AASESV
-450 EGSPTDWVALLEA
+450 EGPGIDWAALLEA

-475 PSLADRREVEQAVVS
+475 PVLAGRREVEQAVVS

-502 STPELLRMVGAAGP
+502 STPELLRMVGAGGP

-539 EDPVDAAAA
+539 EGDVVEAD
-548 AAGLPKS
+548 AGLPKS

-576 TERAVEG
+576 TERAVEV

-609 PTSPRDVGDDGSF
+609 PASPRDVGDDGSF
-622 RYAVLGPAAVSDS
+622 RYAVLGPAAVSES

-643 RYLAETT
+643 RYLVETT
-650 GADRPRVHRN
+650 GAQRPRVHRN
-660 ALVLAVPSRDG
+660 AVVLVVPSRDG
-671 LEAARGSVRAL
+671 LEAARASVRAL

-688 QSELEG
+688 QSQLEG

-703 RLNQRLRAA
+703 RLNQRLRSA

-727 VTVSAEGA
+727 VTVNAEGG

-751 IKADERTR
+751 IKGDERTR

-769 LLPEGPYDLWRED
+769 LLPEGPYDLWRDD
-782 EASRLVKDLA
+782 EPSRLVKDLA

-807 AVVRETVLQGV
+807 AVVRETMLQGV
-818 ERGLLVARLQRPD
+818 ERGLLAARLPRPD
-831 GSCRTWWR
+831 GSHRTWWR
-839 EAVDAESSH
+839 EPVDAESSH
-848 DPALEVLL
+848 DQALEVLL
-856 PGGADLAQLAPVLLA
+856 PGGAELARLAPELLK
-871 PGALPGLW
+871 PGSLPGLW
-879 AEGGDPGT
+879 AEDVRGVG
-887 PRREPRR
+887 
-894 QGRLEHTGG
+894 
-903 AAFADIREYFAGGFT
+903 FADLQMYFAGGFT
-918 VTIPREG
+918 VTVQREG
-925 YDDFFDVPRCPED
+925 YEDLFKVPRCSED
-938 VLREAVER
+938 MLYQAVEV
-946 AVKGG
+946 AVKEGF
-951 IVWLRNGPTSVWKE
+951 IWLRSGPTSVWKE

-970 ALDECA
+970 ALAEGA
-976 VLQPPPEGLTPQEL
+976 MLQPPPEGLTPQDL
-990 VEETLP
+990 VEEAVP
-996 GGWSDGRTSG
+996 GGWTDGQTSG
-1006 WTLGQALS
+1006 WALGQALS
-1014 QKRGEPMP
+1014 QKRGEPVP

-1038 LEVDEGST
+1038 LEVTEGST
-1046 TVGAERAGSL
+1046 AVGPEHASSL
-1056 KLRRPTDAP
+1056 TLRRPRDTP
-1065 ATEPAPAPPAAQA
+1065 EPQPSPQPRVVHA
-1078 LLAPDELQD
+1078 LLEPDGLQD
-1087 LAERLPELLSAG
+1087 LAERLPELLSVG
-1099 AGCGLEFRVGVVLD
+1099 AGWGLQFRVGVVLG
-1113 EDAPE
+1113 EDAPD
-1118 EAREGLN
+1118 EAREALN
-1125 EVLKQVSEDLR
+1125 DVLKQVSEDLKV
-1136 AE
+1136 E

>member
-1 MSARQRSRPWHEVV
+1 
-15 RLKDELRTG
+15 
-24 ELSLAEFAADLHEV
+24 
-38 TLQRGQRPVYEEPEK
+38 
-53 FFALT
+53 
-58 YPTYALRELVKDV
+58 
-71 AARLDGKS
+71 
-79 DKAVRQLELTYGGG
+79 
-93 KTHTLIALYHLFRAP
+93 
-108 DALPEAAA
+108 
-116 VREFREHAG
+116 
-125 GRLPGAHAAAL
+125 
-136 CFDKIDVERGIE
+136 
-148 GVRSPD
+148 
-154 GRTRPLRHPW
+154 
-164 SVLAYQLDGDEGL
+164 
-177 RSIHGDGS
+177 
-185 AEERETPPAEPL
+185 
-197 LAKLLERPQERGL
+197 
-210 GTLILV
+210 
-216 DEVLMYAREK
+216 
-226 AGGDRV
+226 V
-232 WRDRVIDFFQYLAQA
+232 WRDRIVDFFQYLSQA

-268 RGDEGQRLIGDLFD
+268 QGAEGQRLIGSLFD

-303 LRRRFFEPEAL
+303 LRRRFFAPDAL
-314 RDRAAWRSQAIGAV
+314 RDREPWRSQAIGAV
-328 RELARLDETTARAKS
+328 RELAKLDETTAKARS

-362 FYSRWTQLAGFQ
+362 FYSRWTQLGGFQ

-381 TLATAL
+381 MLATAL
-387 REAEPW
+387 REAESW

-403 LLRAEASRH
+403 LLRQAGD
-412 AAAPGASASGKGAVP
+412 PGI
-427 ARGGSGVS
+427 S

-444 AASESG
+444 AGSESG

-463 ELTKAAGIQEEL
+463 ELNKAADIQEEL
-475 PSLADRREVEQAVVS
+475 PALGARREVEQAVVS

-539 EDPVDAAAA
+539 EGDAVDAE
-548 AAGLPKS
+548 AGLPKS

-576 TERAVEG
+576 TERAVEM

-594 LTDGARAAGAVVHVL
+594 LTDGARAAGAVVHML

-622 RYAVLGPAAVSDS
+622 RYAVLGPDAVSES

-643 RYLAETT
+643 RYLTETT

-671 LEAARGSVRAL
+671 LEAARSSVRAL

-688 QSELEG
+688 QSQLEG
-694 RSVDAVRRE
+694 QSVDAVRRE
-703 RLNQRLRAA
+703 RLGQRLRGA
-712 RQRVPDAVRQAYCIV
+712 RQRLPDAVRQAYSIV
-727 VTVSAEGA
+727 VTVNAEGA

-751 IKADERTR
+751 IKGDERTR

-769 LLPEGPYDLWRED
+769 LLPEGPYDLWREA

-792 GAFARYPHLPKMLKP
+792 AAFARYPHLPKMLKP

-818 ERGLLVARLQRPD
+818 ERGLLAARLERPD
-831 GSCRTWWR
+831 GSHRTWWR
-839 EAVDAESSH
+839 ESVDAESSH

-856 PGGADLAQLAPVLLA
+856 PGGAELAQLAPALLT
-871 PGALPGLW
+871 PGSLPGLW
-879 AEGGDPGT
+879 
-887 PRREPRR
+887 
-894 QGRLEHTGG
+894 LEDG
-903 AAFADIREYFAGGFT
+903 AGVAFADLRKYFTGGVT
-918 VTIPREG
+918 VRIQREG
-925 YDDFFDVPRCPED
+925 YEDLFEVPQCSEE
-938 VLREAVER
+938 VLRQAVEQ
-946 AVKGG
+946 AVKDG
-951 IVWLRNGPTSVWKE
+951 IVWLRNGPTSAWRE

-970 ALDECA
+970 ALDERA
-976 VLQPPPEGLTPQEL
+976 VLKQPPESLTPQEL
-990 VEETLP
+990 VEEALP
-996 GGWSDGRTSG
+996 GGWSDGQTSG

-1014 QKRGEPMP
+1014 QKRGEPVP

-1038 LEVDEGST
+1038 LEVTEGST
-1046 TVGAERAGSL
+1046 AVGAEHAGSL
-1056 KLRRPTDAP
+1056 KLGRPKDSP
-1065 ATEPAPAPPAAQA
+1065 ATEPPPEPRVAQA
-1078 LLAPDELQD
+1078 LLEPDGLQD

-1099 AGCGLEFRVGVVLD
+1099 AGSGLKFRVGVVLGD
-1113 EDAPE
+1113 DASE
-1118 EAREGLN
+1118 EARDALN
-1125 EVLKQVSEDLR
+1125 DVLKQVSEDLK

>member
-1 MSARQRSRPWHEVV
+1 MNLGTARREGALVAPVARSPDSIPASLAAMSKHRPRPWHGVV

-38 TLQRGQRPVYEEPEK
+38 TLQRGQRPVYEDPEK

-58 YPTYALRELVKDV
+58 FPTYALRELVKDV
-71 AARLDGKS
+71 AARLAGES

-93 KTHTLIALYHLFRAP
+93 KTHTLITLYHLFRTPEALP
-108 DALPEAAA
+108 DATA
-116 VREFREHAG
+116 VDEFREAAG

-154 GRTRPLRHPW
+154 GGTRPLRHPW

-177 RSIHGDGS
+177 RSIHGEGR
-185 AEERETPPAEPL
+185 AEERDTPPAEPL
-197 LAKLLERPQERGL
+197 LAKLLERPRERGL

-216 DEVLMYAREK
+216 DEVLMYARQK
-226 AGGDRV
+226 AGRDAA
-232 WRDRVIDFFQYLAQA
+232 WRDRIIDFFQYLSQA

-268 RGDEGQRLIGDLFD
+268 QGAEGQRLIGDLFD

-303 LRRRFFEPEAL
+303 LRRRFFEPESL
-314 RDRAAWRSQAIGAV
+314 RNRESWRSHAIGAV
-328 RELARLDETTARAKS
+328 RELARLDETTSKAKS
-343 KEEGRFEES
+343 REEGRFEES

-362 FYSRWTQLAGFQ
+362 FYSRWTQLSGFQ

-387 REAEPW
+387 REAESW

-403 LLRAEASRH
+403 LLRPAGD
-412 AAAPGASASGKGAVP
+412 PGI
-427 ARGGSGVS
+427 S
-435 EAVRELAGV
+435 EAVRELASV

-450 EGSPTDWVALLEA
+450 EGSPTDWAALLEA

-475 PSLADRREVEQAVVS
+475 PALAGRRESEQAVIS

-502 STPELLRMVGAAGP
+502 STPELLRMVGAGGP
-516 DEIALRKGLARWREL
+516 DGIALRKGLSRWREL

-539 EDPVDAAAA
+539 EGDAVEAD
-548 AAGLPKS
+548 AGLPKS

-576 TERAVEG
+576 TERVVEV
-583 RLEEAT
+583 RLDEAT

-609 PTSPRDVGDDGSF
+609 PASPRDVGDDGSF
-622 RYAVLGPAAVSDS
+622 RYAVLGPAAVSES

-671 LEAARGSVRAL
+671 LEAARNSVRDL

-688 QSELEG
+688 QSQLEG
-694 RSVDAVRRE
+694 QSVEPVRRE
-703 RLNQRLRAA
+703 QLNRRLRGA
-712 RQRVPDAVRQAYCIV
+712 RQRVPDAVRQAYSIV
-727 VTVSAEGA
+727 ITVNADGA

-751 IKADERTR
+751 IKGDERAR

-769 LLPEGPYDLWRED
+769 LLPGGPYDLWRED

-818 ERGLLVARLQRPD
+818 ERGLLAARLERPD
-831 GSCRTWWR
+831 GSHRTWWR
-839 EAVDAESSH
+839 EPVDAESSH

-856 PGGADLAQLAPVLLA
+856 PGGAELAQLAPALLA
-871 PGALPGLW
+871 PGELHGLW
-879 AEGGDPGT
+879 PEGA
-887 PRREPRR
+887 
-894 QGRLEHTGG
+894 GG
-903 AAFADIREYFAGGFT
+903 LGFADLREYFAGGST
-918 VTIPREG
+918 VTVPREG
-925 YDDFFDVPRCPED
+925 YEDLFEVPRCSGE
-938 VLREAVER
+938 VLHQAVEA
-946 AVKGG
+946 AVKEG

-970 ALDECA
+970 ALDEGA
-976 VLQPPPEGLTPQEL
+976 MLLQPPEGLTPQEL
-990 VEETLP
+990 VEEALP
-996 GGWSDGRTSG
+996 GGWDDGRTSG

-1014 QKRGEPMP
+1014 QKRGEPVP

-1038 LEVDEGST
+1038 LEVTEGST
-1046 TVGAERAGSL
+1046 TVGAEHAGAL
-1056 KLRRPTDAP
+1056 KLQRPTDAP
-1065 ATEPAPAPPAAQA
+1065 EPQPSPEPQVAHT
-1078 LLAPDELQD
+1078 LLEPDGLQD

-1099 AGCGLEFRVGVVLD
+1099 AGWGLKFRVGVVLD
-1113 EDAPE
+1113 EDAPQD
-1118 EAREGLN
+1118 AREALN
-1125 EVLKQVSEDLR
+1125 QVLKQVSEDLR
-1136 AE
+1136 TE

>member
-1 MSARQRSRPWHEVV
+1 M
-15 RLKDELRTG
+15 KDELRTG

-71 AARLDGKS
+71 AARLAGQS

-93 KTHTLIALYHLFRAP
+93 KTHTLITLYHLFREP
-108 DALPEAAA
+108 DALPDVAA
-116 VREFREHAG
+116 VQEFREHVD

-154 GRTRPLRHPW
+154 GSTRPLRHPW

-177 RSIHGDGS
+177 RSIHGEGS
-185 AEERETPPAEPL
+185 AEERDTPPAEPL

-226 AGGDRV
+226 AGQDPV
-232 WRDRVIDFFQYLAQA
+232 WRDRIIHFFQYLSQA

-268 RGDEGQRLIGDLFD
+268 RGAEGQRLIGDLFD

-303 LRRRFFEPEAL
+303 LRRRFFEPESL
-314 RDRAAWRSQAIGAV
+314 RNRESWRSHAIGAV
-328 RELARLDETTARAKS
+328 RELARLDETTAKAKS
-343 KEEGRFEES
+343 REEGRFEES

-362 FYSRWTQLAGFQ
+362 LYSRWTQLAGFQ

-387 REAEPW
+387 REAESW

-403 LLRAEASRH
+403 LLRPAGD
-412 AAAPGASASGKGAVP
+412 PGI
-427 ARGGSGVS
+427 S

-444 AASESG
+444 AGSESG
-450 EGSPTDWVALLEA
+450 EGSPTDWAALLEA

-475 PSLADRREVEQAVVS
+475 PVLAGRREVEQAVVS

-502 STPELLRMVGAAGP
+502 STPELLRMVGAGGP

-539 EDPVDAAAA
+539 EGDAMEAE
-548 AAGLPKS
+548 AGLPKS

-568 DEACAERV
+568 DEACKERV
-576 TERAVEG
+576 TERAVEV

-609 PTSPRDVGDDGSF
+609 PASPRDVGDDGSF
-622 RYAVLGPAAVSDS
+622 RYAVLGPAAAAES

-650 GADRPRVHRN
+650 GSDRPRVHRN

-671 LEAARGSVRAL
+671 LEAARNSVRAL

-688 QSELEG
+688 QSQLEG

-703 RLNQRLRAA
+703 RLNQRLRGA
-712 RQRVPDAVRQAYCIV
+712 RQRVPDAVRQAYSIV
-727 VTVSAEGA
+727 ITVNAAGG

-751 IKADERTR
+751 VKNDERTR

-769 LLPEGPYDLWRED
+769 LLPGGPYDLWRED
-782 EASRLVKDLA
+782 ETARLVKDLA
-792 GAFARYPHLPKMLKP
+792 VAFARYPHLPKMLRP

-818 ERGLLVARLQRPD
+818 ERGLLAARLERPD
-831 GSCRTWWR
+831 GSHRTWWR
-839 EAVDAESSH
+839 ESVDAESSH
-848 DPALEVLL
+848 DPALQVLL
-856 PGGADLAQLAPVLLA
+856 PGDAELVQLAPSLLV
-871 PGALPGLW
+871 PGELPGLW
-879 AEGGDPGT
+879 AQDAGGVG
-887 PRREPRR
+887 
-894 QGRLEHTGG
+894 
-903 AAFADIREYFAGGFT
+903 FANLREYFAGGFT
-918 VTIPREG
+918 VTVPREG
-925 YDDFFDVPRCPED
+925 YEDLFNVPRCSED
-938 VLREAVER
+938 VLHQAVEA
-946 AVKGG
+946 AVKDGS
-951 IVWLRNGPTSVWKE
+951 VWLRNGPTSVWKE
-965 DVPYG
+965 DLPYG
-970 ALDECA
+970 ALDEGA
-976 VLQPPPEGLTPQEL
+976 MLQAPPEGLTPQEL
-990 VEETLP
+990 VEEALP
-996 GGWSDGRTSG
+996 GGWTDGQTSG
-1006 WTLGQALS
+1006 WTLAQALS
-1014 QKRGEPMP
+1014 QKRGEPVP

-1038 LEVDEGST
+1038 LEVTEGST
-1046 TVGAERAGSL
+1046 TGGAEDAGSL
-1056 KLRRPTDAP
+1056 KLRRPKDASP
-1065 ATEPAPAPPAAQA
+1065 PESPPEPPVAQA
-1078 LLAPDELQD
+1078 LLEPDVLQD
-1087 LAERLPELLSAG
+1087 LAEHLPELLSAS
-1099 AGCGLEFRVGVVLD
+1099 AGWVLRFRVGVVLG
-1113 EDAPE
+1113 EDAPDD
-1118 EAREGLN
+1118 AREALN
-1125 EVLKQVSEDLR
+1125 EVLKQVSERLKVG
-1136 AE
+1136 

>member
-1 MSARQRSRPWHEVV
+1 MSRHRPRPWHEVV

-71 AARLDGKS
+71 AARLAGKS

-93 KTHTLIALYHLFRAP
+93 KTHTLITLYHLFREP
-108 DALPEAAA
+108 EALPDVAA
-116 VREFREHAG
+116 VHEFREQID

-148 GVRSPD
+148 GVRSPEGD
-154 GRTRPLRHPW
+154 TRPLRHPW

-177 RSIHGDGS
+177 RSIHGEGR

-197 LAKLLERPQERGL
+197 LVRLLERPQERGL

-226 AGGDRV
+226 AGQDRV
-232 WRDRVIDFFQYLAQA
+232 WRDRIIDFFQYLTQA
-247 VTKVDRAA
+247 TTKVDRAT

-268 RGDEGQRLIGDLFD
+268 QGAEGRRLIGDLFD

-291 VQPVQREDVAEV
+291 VQPVQRKDVAEV
-303 LRRRFFEPEAL
+303 LRRRFFEPESL
-314 RDRAAWRSQAIGAV
+314 QNREPWRSQAIGVV
-328 RELARLDETTARAKS
+328 RELARLDETTAKAKS
-343 KEEGRFEES
+343 REEGRFEKS

-403 LLRAEASRH
+403 LLRPAGD
-412 AAAPGASASGKGAVP
+412 PGI
-427 ARGGSGVS
+427 S

-444 AASESG
+444 AASESV
-450 EGSPTDWVALLEA
+450 EGPGIDWAALLEA

-475 PSLADRREVEQAVVS
+475 PALADRREVEQAVVS

-502 STPELLRMVGAAGP
+502 STPELLRMVGAGGP

-539 EDPVDAAAA
+539 EGDVVEAD
-548 AAGLPKS
+548 AGLPKS

-576 TERAVEG
+576 TERAVEV

-609 PTSPRDVGDDGSF
+609 PASPRDVGDDGSF
-622 RYAVLGPAAVSDS
+622 RYAVLGPDAVSES
-635 GKPSALAR
+635 GKPSALTR
-643 RYLAETT
+643 RYLVETT

-660 ALVLAVPSRDG
+660 AVVLVVPSRDG
-671 LEAARGSVRAL
+671 LEAARASVRAL

-688 QSELEG
+688 QSQLEG

-703 RLNQRLRAA
+703 RLNQRLRSA

-727 VTVSAEGA
+727 VTVNMEGA
-735 EQAFKL
+735 EHAFKL

-751 IKADERTR
+751 TKGDDRTR

-769 LLPEGPYDLWRED
+769 LLPEGPYDLWRDD
-782 EASRLVKDLA
+782 EPSRLVKDLA

-818 ERGLLVARLQRPD
+818 ERGLLAARLPRPD
-831 GSCRTWWR
+831 GSHRTWWR
-839 EAVDAESSH
+839 EPVDAESSH

-856 PGGADLAQLAPVLLA
+856 PGGAELARLAPELLK
-871 PGALPGLW
+871 PGSLPGLW
-879 AEGGDPGT
+879 AEDVRGVG
-887 PRREPRR
+887 
-894 QGRLEHTGG
+894 
-903 AAFADIREYFAGGFT
+903 FADLQKYFAGGFT
-918 VTIPREG
+918 VTVQREG
-925 YDDFFDVPRCPED
+925 YEDLFKVPRCSED
-938 VLREAVER
+938 MLYQAVEV
-946 AVKGG
+946 AVKEGF
-951 IVWLRNGPTSVWKE
+951 IWLRCGPTSVWKE

-970 ALDECA
+970 ALAEGA
-976 VLQPPPEGLTPQEL
+976 MLQPPPEGLTPQDL
-990 VEETLP
+990 VEEAVP
-996 GGWSDGRTSG
+996 GGWTDGQTSG
-1006 WTLGQALS
+1006 WALGQALS
-1014 QKRGEPMP
+1014 QKRGEPVP

-1038 LEVDEGST
+1038 LEVTEGST
-1046 TVGAERAGSL
+1046 AVGPEHASSL
-1056 KLRRPTDAP
+1056 TLRRPRDTP
-1065 ATEPAPAPPAAQA
+1065 EPQPSPQPRVVHA
-1078 LLAPDELQD
+1078 LLEPDRLQD
-1087 LAERLPELLSAG
+1087 LAERLPELLSVG
-1099 AGCGLEFRVGVVLD
+1099 AGWGLQFRVGVVLG
-1113 EDAPE
+1113 EDVPD
-1118 EAREGLN
+1118 EAREVLN
-1125 EVLKQVSEDLR
+1125 DVLKQVSEDLK

>member
-1 MSARQRSRPWHEVV
+1 MSRHRPRPWHEVV

-71 AARLDGKS
+71 AARLAGKS

-93 KTHTLIALYHLFRAP
+93 KTHTLITLYHLFREP
-108 DALPEAAA
+108 EALPDVAA
-116 VREFREHAG
+116 VHEFREQIDG
-125 GRLPGAHAAAL
+125 GLPGAHAAAL

-148 GVRSPD
+148 GVRSPEGD
-154 GRTRPLRHPW
+154 TRPLRHPW

-177 RSIHGDGS
+177 RSIHGEGS
-185 AEERETPPAEPL
+185 ADERETPPAEPL
-197 LAKLLERPQERGL
+197 LARLLERPQERGL

-226 AGGDRV
+226 AGQDRV
-232 WRDRVIDFFQYLAQA
+232 WRDRIIDFFQYLTQA
-247 VTKVDRAA
+247 TTKVDRAA

-268 RGDEGQRLIGDLFD
+268 QGAEGQRLIGDLFD

-291 VQPVQREDVAEV
+291 VQPVQRKDVAEV
-303 LRRRFFEPEAL
+303 LRRRFFEPESL
-314 RDRAAWRSQAIGAV
+314 QNREPWRSQAIGAV
-328 RELARLDETTARAKS
+328 RELARLDETTAKAKS
-343 KEEGRFEES
+343 REEGRFEKS

-403 LLRAEASRH
+403 LLR
-412 AAAPGASASGKGAVP
+412 P
-427 ARGGSGVS
+427 AGDSDIS

-444 AASESG
+444 AASESV
-450 EGSPTDWVALLEA
+450 EGPGIDWAALLEA

-475 PSLADRREVEQAVVS
+475 PALADRREVEQAVVS

-502 STPELLRMVGAAGP
+502 STPELLRMVGAGGP

-539 EDPVDAAAA
+539 EGDVVEAD
-548 AAGLPKS
+548 AGLPKS

-576 TERAVEG
+576 TERAVEV

-609 PTSPRDVGDDGSF
+609 PASPRDVGDDGSF
-622 RYAVLGPAAVSDS
+622 RYAVLGPAAVSES

-643 RYLAETT
+643 RYLVETT
-650 GADRPRVHRN
+650 GAQRPRVHRN
-660 ALVLAVPSRDG
+660 AVVLVVPSRDG
-671 LEAARGSVRAL
+671 LEAARASVRAL

-688 QSELEG
+688 QSQLEG

-703 RLNQRLRAA
+703 RLNQRLRSA

-727 VTVSAEGA
+727 VTVNMEGA
-735 EQAFKL
+735 EHAFKL

-751 IKADERTR
+751 IKGDDRTR

-769 LLPEGPYDLWRED
+769 LLPEGPYDLWRDD
-782 EASRLVKDLA
+782 EPSRLVKDLA

-818 ERGLLVARLQRPD
+818 ERGLLAARLPRPD
-831 GSCRTWWR
+831 GSHRTWWR
-839 EAVDAESSH
+839 EPVDAESSH
-848 DPALEVLL
+848 DQALEVLL
-856 PGGADLAQLAPVLLA
+856 PGGAELARLAPELLR
-871 PGALPGLW
+871 PGSLPGLW
-879 AEGGDPGT
+879 VEDARGVG
-887 PRREPRR
+887 
-894 QGRLEHTGG
+894 
-903 AAFADIREYFAGGFT
+903 FADLQKYFAGGFT
-918 VTIPREG
+918 VTVQREG
-925 YDDFFDVPRCPED
+925 YEDLFEVPQCSED
-938 VLREAVER
+938 VLHQAVEA
-946 AVKGG
+946 AVKEGF
-951 IVWLRNGPTSVWKE
+951 VWLRNGPTSAWKE

-970 ALDECA
+970 ALDEHA
-976 VLQPPPEGLTPQEL
+976 VLQPPPEGLTPQDL
-990 VEETLP
+990 VEEAVP
-996 GGWSDGRTSG
+996 GGWTDGQTSG
-1006 WTLGQALS
+1006 WALGQALS
-1014 QKRGEPMP
+1014 QKRGEPVP

-1038 LEVDEGST
+1038 LEVTEGST
-1046 TVGAERAGSL
+1046 AVGPEHASSL
-1056 KLRRPTDAP
+1056 TLRLPRDTP
-1065 ATEPAPAPPAAQA
+1065 EPQPSPQPRVVHA
-1078 LLAPDELQD
+1078 LLEPDGLQD
-1087 LAERLPELLSAG
+1087 LAERLPELLSVG
-1099 AGCGLEFRVGVVLD
+1099 AGWGLQFRVGVVLG
-1113 EDAPE
+1113 EDVPD
-1118 EAREGLN
+1118 EAREALN
-1125 EVLKQVSEDLR
+1125 DVLKQVSEDLK